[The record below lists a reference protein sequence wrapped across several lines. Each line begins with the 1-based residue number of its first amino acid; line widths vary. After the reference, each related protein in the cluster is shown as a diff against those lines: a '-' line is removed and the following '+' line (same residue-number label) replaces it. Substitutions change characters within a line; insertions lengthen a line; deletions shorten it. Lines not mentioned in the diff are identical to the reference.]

1 MIVLTRI
8 DHRLLHGQVSFLWV
22 RNVGADCILIANDSL
37 AKDNLRMSA
46 LRLARPAGV
55 KLVMKSVEDSI
66 KSINEGE
73 TDKYNL
79 LIIVENVDDAHRLAL
94 GCPAIKSINVGGMKN
109 AEDRK
114 QISKAVFVSENDI
127 EKFKEMH
134 EKGIELEIRMV
145 PNDQKIDVMTLI

>member
-134 EKGIELEIRMV
+134 EKELNWKSEWF
-145 PNDQKIDVMTLI
+145 QMTRK

>member
-79 LIIVENVDDAHRLAL
+79 LIIVENVDDAHRIAL

-109 AEDRK
+109 AEDKTNFKGR
-114 QISKAVFVSENDI
+114 FVSENDI
-127 EKFKEMH
+127 EKFKKCM
-134 EKGIELEIRMV
+134 KKELEIRMV
-145 PNDQKIDVMTLI
+145 PNDQK

>member
-66 KSINEGE
+66 KSINEVE